1 VRDRELTEGGAFFA
15 GNGRWKGFWLWR
27 MLCICAEGM
36 RGSGGRLWKAWA
48 GFAENGKYSRSRN
61 VYFRITKH
69 LIYEHKI
76 I

>member
-1 VRDRELTEGGAFFA
+1 LGHFLTQKPEAEKDSGCGRCGVFVRRA
-15 GNGRWKGFWLWR
+15 
-27 MLCICAEGM
+27 CV
-36 RGSGGRLWKAWA
+36 GSGGRIWKAWA
-48 GFAENGKYSRSRN
+48 GFEENGKYSRSRN